1 MTTITKKNISSLKK
15 KADSFDSS
23 DSDESVEYNFEN
35 NNLVSKINPITPI
48 LEIDI
53 NNELFIKPIIFENI
67 SDKNNQ
73 FKTRKALKNAKT
85 IEQSKKFKKKINI
98 QLDNTNSDNDNTN
111 SDNDNTNSDNDN
123 TNSDNDNTKLDN
135 DNTKL
140 DNDNINS
147 DNLNLDNNNNN
158 NLYKKISK
166 DNKLNKKIYSPDNKL
181 KKIHSPD
188 NKLNKKIYSPDNKLK
203 KIHSPDDIEFKSIF
217 NRNDLNSISNIPE
230 IIRINIRVFQ
240 RNSRKLTTTIE
251 NIPKQCFDNQ
261 NNVIN
266 FLKNIRNAIST
277 RATLKITENGDK
289 IIEVSGNNIDIM
301 IPIICKFVNCEKSDI
316 SIYGI

>member
-1 MTTITKKNISSLKK
+1 MTTIIKKNISSFKK
-15 KADSFDSS
+15 RDESYDSA

-35 NNLVSKINPITPI
+35 DNLVSKINPITPI

-85 IEQSKKFKKKINI
+85 IEQSKKFKKKITI
-98 QLDNTNSDNDNTN
+98 QLDNTNSDNDKTNSDNDKTNSDNDNTN
-111 SDNDNTNSDNDN
+111 SDN
-123 TNSDNDNTKLDN
+123 
-135 DNTKL
+135 
-140 DNDNINS
+140 
-147 DNLNLDNNNNN
+147 LNLDNNN
-158 NLYKKISK
+158 NLYKKIYSKDDKLSKKIYSK
-166 DNKLNKKIYSPDNKL
+166 DNKLNKKIYL
-181 KKIHSPD
+181 KD
-188 NKLNKKIYSPDNKLK
+188 DKLNK

-251 NIPKQCFDNQ
+251 NIPKQYFDNQ